1 MVATVKNT
9 VTLKP
14 RMGDWITIDCNLNNK
29 NNNDFLYPV
38 VFNSIIK
45 RNLMLSKFSTQAGA
59 LRSPAI
65 YIFNNTN
72 SNDVFVQFRKGDTIA
87 GLVNLEI
94 RGGVPAE
101 DRESGAMTMELVL

>member
-9 VTLKP
+9 VTLQP
-14 RMGDWITIDCNLNNK
+14 RMGEWIPIDCNLNNK

-38 VFNSIIK
+38 VFNSIIE
-45 RNLMLSKFSTQAGA
+45 RNLMLFKFSTQAGA

-72 SNDVFVQFRKGDTIA
+72 DVFVQFRMGDSVA
-87 GLVNLEI
+87 GLVNLKI

-101 DRESGAMTMELVL
+101 DRGSGAMTMELVR